1 MDNQYLRDL
10 CKITAGN
17 LRILTTKR
25 TVMIDMG
32 ASTTRGTRVHSIQLM
47 ISSNYQVNKS
57 ESEGA
62 GKFEYH
68 YAVR

>member
-1 MDNQYLRDL
+1 
-10 CKITAGN
+10 
-17 LRILTTKR
+17 
-25 TVMIDMG
+25 MG